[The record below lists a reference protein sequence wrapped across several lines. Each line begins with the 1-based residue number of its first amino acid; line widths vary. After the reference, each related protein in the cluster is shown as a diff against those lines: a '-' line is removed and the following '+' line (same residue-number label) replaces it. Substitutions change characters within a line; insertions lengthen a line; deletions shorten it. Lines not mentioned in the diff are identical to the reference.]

1 MHNRFRLF
9 ISGLATGYLAIA
21 INIAYTAASVPLAL
35 HYLGKE
41 QFGLWA
47 LAQQIM
53 GYLMLLDFGV
63 SSAVSRFIADRKD
76 DVNGGGYGSLLITG
90 AIVFVIQG
98 VLIAIVGVAFSFFAP
113 ALFAVPDHLAG
124 DFTNVLI
131 IITSLAGLS
140 VALRGLGA
148 PLWAFQ
154 RMDFS
159 YMVGSLSLLANFAVL
174 WAGFHLGWGVYS
186 FALAGIPGIFLSP
199 IIFFILCSK
208 GGYYPSRGNWAKPE
222 WSNFVRVFSF
232 GKDVFFMT
240 LGSQLVNASQIIIL
254 SRFAGLDAAATFAV
268 GTKLYN
274 MGQQFTGRIIES
286 SAPGLTEMFV
296 RGDTT
301 RFSLR
306 FSNIFSTTA
315 FVATLGATGLIAV
328 NTPFVSFWTAG
339 TIRWNFPC
347 DALLAVLLIAT
358 SLTRCLI
365 SAFGLAG
372 NLRPIRHI
380 YFVEGCVFI
389 AVAIP
394 TASHFGS
401 VGLLLVSLLT
411 HVTVTT
417 LLALRA
423 SANILDS
430 VKTMVLSGL
439 TSVVVSSSVCVLSFL
454 PTALSGH
461 PITIFLKAPIM
472 ILLAATGG
480 WFLILNTTL
489 RSDLVTRARK
499 VFANVFR

>member
-1 MHNRFRLF
+1 MHSRIRLF
-9 ISGLATGYLAIA
+9 LSGLTAGYLAIA
-21 INIAYTAASVPLAL
+21 INVAYTAASVPLAL

-53 GYLMLLDFGV
+53 GYLLLLDLGV
-63 SSAVSRFIADRKD
+63 SSAISRFIADCKD
-76 DVNGGGYGSLLITG
+76 NVNGGSYGSLLLTG
-90 AIVFVIQG
+90 AIVFAVQG
-98 VLIAIVGVAFSFFAP
+98 LLIAIAGVAFSFFAP
-113 ALFAVPDHLAG
+113 ILFAVPDHLAG

-131 IITSLAGLS
+131 IITLLAGLS
-140 VALRGLGA
+140 VAFRSLGA

-154 RMDFS
+154 RMDVLYGF
-159 YMVGSLSLLANFAVL
+159 GSLSLLSSFATL
-174 WAGFHLGWGVYS
+174 WGGFHMGWGIYS
-186 FALAGIPGIFLSP
+186 FAVAGIPAAIFWP
-199 IIFFILCSK
+199 IITLLICRKSGFYPSK
-208 GGYYPSRGNWAKPE
+208 GHWSRPALPLFRKI
-222 WSNFVRVFSF
+222 FSF
-232 GKDVFFMT
+232 GRDVIWVS
-240 LGSQLVNASQIIIL
+240 LGSQLVNASQVMIL
-254 SRFAGLDAAATFAV
+254 SRVAGLDVAATFAI
-268 GTKLYN
+268 GTKLFA
-274 MGQQFTGRIIES
+274 MGQQVTHKIIES

-301 RFSLR
+301 RFNLR
-306 FSNIFSTTA
+306 FSNIFSITA

-328 NTPFVSFWTAG
+328 NAPFVSFWTAG
-339 TIRWNFPC
+339 TIRWNLPC

-394 TASHFGS
+394 TASHFGP

-411 HVTVTT
+411 HVTVTA

-423 SANILDS
+423 SVCILDS

-439 TSVVVSSSVCVLSFL
+439 TSVVVSSSVFGLSFL
-454 PTALSGH
+454 LTALPVH

-489 RSDLVTRARK
+489 RFDLVTRARK
-499 VFANVFR
+499 VLTNV